1 MNYKTHNNK
10 ARNFNALPQPH
21 DYKISAFYQ
30 PSPIDSMLI
39 HEVDNGDGT
48 VSHRLTSDIYMLF
61 NQKRL
66 DRLSRESLLNHFQQ
80 MAETAPSF
88 AALKTKLS
96 DDDLISVVKSRF
108 IQSPSELLAY
118 SRYLNSCATDVVNTV
133 VAQARQRAALA
144 AQKKSSEP
152 AQGTDD
158 K

>member
-10 ARNFNALPQPH
+10 ARNFNALPQSH

-30 PSPIDSMLI
+30 PSPIDAMLI
-39 HEVDNGDGT
+39 QEVDNGDGT

-66 DRLSRESLLNHFQQ
+66 DRLSRDSLLNHFQQ
-80 MAETAPSF
+80 MADTEPSF
-88 AALKTKLS
+88 AALKSKLS

-118 SRYLNSCATDVVNTV
+118 SRYLNSCANDAVNTV
-133 VAQARQRAALA
+133 VAQSRQRVASSEPM
-144 AQKKSSEP
+144 KSSEP
-152 AQGTDD
+152 NSGADV
-158 K
+158 

>member
-1 MNYKTHNNK
+1 MNFKTHNNK
-10 ARNFNALPQPH
+10 ARNYNAQPQSH
-21 DYKISAFYQ
+21 DFKISAFYQ
-30 PSPIDSMLI
+30 PSPIDAMLI
-39 HEVDNGDGT
+39 QEVDNGDGT
-48 VSHRLTSDIYMLF
+48 VSHRLTSDIHMLF

-80 MAETAPSF
+80 MADTDTSF
-88 AALKTKLS
+88 AALKSKLS
-96 DDDLISVVKSRF
+96 DDDLISVVKSRY

-118 SRYLNSCATDVVNTV
+118 SRYLNSCATDVVNTA

-152 AQGTDD
+152 DQGVDD